1 LHCLQTRNNMHIFFR
16 ISLLLVVFLL
26 LIACK
31 KTPAI
36 LIKAEEQMETAPDSA
51 LQLLKTTK
59 LENFFLP
66 SDKALYALLY
76 CQALDKNGNFSATD
90 SIIAI
95 ATNYYGDKE
104 PERAAKAWL
113 YRARIALNNDE
124 SELNSRALLMA
135 QNYAEITNNKEII
148 AFIYSDKAQIYR
160 NQLSYDSAAICY
172 QKSYQLFET
181 IHEQRNFIVNKIN
194 CAYMNIMKGD
204 IKKAQQLCLE
214 VYENKGWEKDELRA
228 YLFKTLGAINFIKKD
243 YRKSIIFYKNVTLYS
258 YDNNLKYLLAKTYCE
273 NNQLDSAILYLNSV
287 SEIGDMT
294 PDYYLTY
301 KLIYK
306 KKGNLELALNAS
318 ELAYSSQDSIY
329 KNRINESF
337 AGLEKKYNYQKFQL
351 ANRDLKLK
359 NSQKSILILVFM
371 LILSGGM
378 IGFLFWRNTSK
389 HKQLII
395 EKELSKQET
404 LRAEKEHENGLLLEK
419 QLKLQKIVVTNLE
432 QYRKNALKQPDR
444 IKSGF
449 SPLENTDFNEELF
462 VAIDL
467 EYNNI
472 TKRLPLKF
480 KTLSSTDIF
489 ICCLLLANF
498 DTGMISS
505 ILGIKT
511 ASMNIKRSRLRHK
524 LQIDNSINLLDYL
537 RSF

>member
-1 LHCLQTRNNMHIFFR
+1 MHLFFR
-16 ISLLLVVFLL
+16 ISLILLVSLL

-66 SDKALYALLY
+66 SEKALYALLY

-90 SIIAI
+90 SIITI
-95 ATNYYGDKE
+95 ATDYYDDKD

-113 YRARIALNNDE
+113 YRARIALYNDE
-124 SELNSRALLMA
+124 SELNSRALLKA
-135 QNYAEITNNKEII
+135 QNYAEITNNKKII

-172 QKSYQLFET
+172 KKSYQLFES
-181 IHEQRNFIVNKIN
+181 IHEQRNFIINKIN
-194 CAYMNIMKGD
+194 CAYMYIMKGE
-204 IKKAQQLCLE
+204 IKKAEQLCLE
-214 VYENKGWEKDELRA
+214 VYKNKGWEKDELRT

-243 YRKSIIFYKNVTLYS
+243 YRKSIIFYKNVPLYS

-273 NNQLDSAILYLNSV
+273 NNELDSAILYLNSV
-287 SEIGDMT
+287 SEIGDMA

-318 ELAYSSQDSIY
+318 DMAYSSQDSVY

-359 NSQKSILILVFM
+359 NSHKSNFILIIL
-371 LILSGGM
+371 LTLSGTL
-378 IGFLFWRNTSK
+378 IGFLYWMNSIK
-389 HKQLII
+389 KKQLII
-395 EKELSKQET
+395 EKELSKHEKN
-404 LRAEKEHENGLLLEK
+404 RAEQKHENTILLEK
-419 QLKLQKIVVTNLE
+419 QLKMQQLLLANIENHK
-432 QYRKNALKQPDR
+432 KKSLKLPVFW
-444 IKSGF
+444 K
-449 SPLENTDFNEELF
+449 ENSHEINSTFNQELI
-462 VAIDL
+462 ACMDL
-467 EYNNI
+467 EFNNI
-472 TKRLPLKF
+472 TKRLVEKHPI
-480 KTLSSTDIF
+480 LSSRDIL

-498 DTGMISS
+498 DTGTIATVMDLKIESISK
-505 ILGIKT
+505 L
-511 ASMNIKRSRLRHK
+511 RYRLRSK
-524 LQIDNSINLLDYL
+524 LQLDNSVNLLEYL
-537 RSF
+537 RQF

>member
-1 LHCLQTRNNMHIFFR
+1 MYHLFR
-16 ISLLLVVFLL
+16 IL
-26 LIACK
+26 LILTISILFSACRD
-31 KTPAI
+31 TPAV
-36 LIKAEEQMETAPDSA
+36 LTKAEQLMETAPDSA
-51 LQLLKTTK
+51 LQLLKTTR
-59 LENFFLP
+59 LENFYLP

-76 CQALDKNGNFSATD
+76 CQALDKNGVYSATD
-90 SIIAI
+90 SIISI
-95 ATNYYGDKE
+95 ATNYYDDNE
-104 PERAAKAWL
+104 PEKAAKAWL

-135 QNYAEITNNKEII
+135 QNYAEITNNKKII

-160 NQLSYDSAAICY
+160 NQVSYDSAAICY
-172 QKSYQLFET
+172 QKSYQLFES
-181 IHEQRNFIVNKIN
+181 IYEQRNFIINKIN
-194 CAYMNIMKGD
+194 CAYMYIMKGE
-204 IKKAQQLCLE
+204 IKKAEQLCLE
-214 VYENKGWEKDELRA
+214 VYENKGWERDELRA

-243 YRKSIIFYKNVTLYS
+243 YRKSILFYKNVTLNS
-258 YDNNLKYLLAKTYCE
+258 FDNNLKYLLAKTYCE
-273 NNQLDSAILYLNSV
+273 NNELDSAILYLNSV
-287 SEIGDMT
+287 NEIGDMA

-306 KKGNLELALNAS
+306 KKGNLDLALDAS
-318 ELAYSSQDSIY
+318 EMAYSSQDSIY
-329 KNRINESF
+329 KNRINQSF

-351 ANRDLKLK
+351 SNRDLKLK
-359 NSQKSILILVFM
+359 NSYKSILLLVIL
-371 LILSGGM
+371 LILSGSI
-378 IGFLFWRNTSK
+378 IGFLFLRNSSK

-432 QYRKNALKQPDR
+432 QYRKNALKQPER

-449 SPLENTDFNEELF
+449 SPLGNTDFNEELF

-467 EYNNI
+467 EFNNI

-524 LQIDNSINLLDYL
+524 LQIDNSINLLEYL